1 MPVSLNAYQTPEHQP
16 FLWQGNQPAAA
27 LLVHGFPGTPAEI
40 RPPAQILHNAGWTV
54 QGMLLPGFGA
64 QFSEMNRYSQ
74 ADWVDAVRAALV
86 NLQQEYKTVVLV
98 GNSVGAALTL
108 EVAAQQP
115 PAGLILFA
123 PFWRGAN
130 RLLDLVY
137 PVVRHFL
144 QQLYPFQKADFS
156 DPKFR
161 ASIKRIMA
169 DADLDDPEV
178 QTTVRSLGLPVRLLG
193 QVREAGRLGYAA
205 AAQVQAPVLVLQGS
219 QDVVALP
226 SLTRQ
231 LVQQLPTVAGY
242 LEAPADH
249 ELVYARTSAWPLVTA
264 MIQAFAQ
271 TLVPATEANASL

>member
-1 MPVSLNAYQTPEHQP
+1 MSSPLNAYQTPEHQP

-27 LLVHGFPGTPAEI
+27 LLVHGFPGTPAEM
-40 RPPAQILHNAGWTV
+40 RPPAQVLHNAGWTV

-74 ADWVDAVRAALV
+74 GDWVQAVREALV
-86 NLQQEYKTVVLV
+86 HLQQDYKTVVLV
-98 GNSVGAALTL
+98 GNSVGAALAL

-130 RLLDLVY
+130 RLLDLAY
-137 PVVRHFL
+137 PLVRHFM

-178 QTTVRSLGLPVRLLG
+178 QATVRNLGLPVRLLG
-193 QVREAGRLGYAA
+193 QVREAGRLSYRAA
-205 AAQVQAPVLVLQGS
+205 AHVQAPVLVLQGQ
-219 QDVVALP
+219 QDIVALP
-226 SLTRQ
+226 ALTRQ
-231 LVQQLPTVAGY
+231 LVQQLPKVAGY

-249 ELVYARTSAWPLVTA
+249 EFVYARTAAWPLVTA
-264 MIQAFAQ
+264 LLQEFAQ
-271 TLVPATEANASL
+271 TLTAVTEAGAPL